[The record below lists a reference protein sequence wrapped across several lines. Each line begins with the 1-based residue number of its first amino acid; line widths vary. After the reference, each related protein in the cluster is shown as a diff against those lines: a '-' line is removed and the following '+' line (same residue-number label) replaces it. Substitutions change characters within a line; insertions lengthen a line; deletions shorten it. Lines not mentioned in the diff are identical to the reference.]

1 MGPDAVRFPLTRVI
15 ALGTDRPEVQAA
27 AAEARVI
34 FDRVGAKAYLARLD
48 VALAASASSTA
59 GRVTADRAGVAAT
72 S

>member
-15 ALGTDRPEVQAA
+15 ALGTDRPEVQA